1 MKKIVLCLM
10 ATCLSL
16 TLLPLQSNAAT
27 AAVPDSLVVSRQAE
41 SVEAKSLEI
50 RVNETNAMDK
60 SKLKLAEK
68 KNLQQVEV
76 VSTRHH
82 YRQPGSVVYI
92 TGGGVLLIILLLIIL
107 L

>member
-1 MKKIVLCLM
+1 MKKLILCLM

-27 AAVPDSLVVSRQAE
+27 IDKPISSVP
-41 SVEAKSLEI
+41 AKPADNKSFEP
-50 RVNETNAMDK
+50 RYSETNAIDR

-68 KNLQQVEV
+68 KNMQQVEI

-82 YRQPGSVVYI
+82 HRDAGGVVYI
-92 TGGGVLLIILLLIIL
+92 TGGGILLIVLLIVILL
-107 L
+107 